1 MDFLN
6 LVDTYKDDII
16 RSVQEIVRIKSV
28 EGEKKDNMPF
38 GEGPYE
44 ALKYAL
50 NLSERLGFRTKNL
63 DNYAGHAEYGEG
75 DEIVGVLVHLDVVPE
90 GMDGLTLL
98 MVEKSMMVRSLEEEP
113 LMIKGL
119 L

>member
-16 RSVQEIVRIKSV
+16 RSVQEIVKIKSV

-38 GEGPYE
+38 GQGPYE

-50 NLSERLGFRTKNL
+50 NLSEKLGFKTKNL

-75 DEIVGVLVHLDVVPE
+75 DEIIGVLVHLD
-90 GMDGLTLL
+90 
-98 MVEKSMMVRSLEEEP
+98 
-113 LMIKGL
+113 
-119 L
+119 